1 MSQQNIEL
9 VQRAYDLWNDGDME
23 AAKLMYAPDAMMST
37 PPDWPDSITSGD
49 RDEMFKRLEENRALF
64 ENDRLL
70 PERWI
75 EADNCVIVPTQW
87 CVVPRGASAELKVL
101 LVPVFTVRG
110 DLIVRLDWY
119 SGVQD
124 ALDAAGLAE

>member
-1 MSQQNIEL
+1 

-23 AAKLMYAPDAMMST
+23 GAKLMFAPDAMMST

-49 RDEMFKRLEENRALF
+49 RDEMFKRLVENRALF
-64 ENDRLL
+64 ESDRLL

-87 CVVPRGASAELKVL
+87 CVVPRGASGELKVF
-101 LVPVFTVRG
+101 LVPVFTVRS
-110 DLIVRLDWY
+110 DRIVRLDWF
-119 SGVQD
+119 SSVQD
-124 ALDAAGLAE
+124 ALDAEGLAG